1 MRKRIHGVPS
11 TEVIRIE
18 AFHGMMEW
26 THQPAGG
33 MLVGDL
39 NFRNDAESS
48 KVADEMSVNNDEKD
62 KASQWEEWQRN
73 GV

>member
-1 MRKRIHGVPS
+1 
-11 TEVIRIE
+11 
-18 AFHGMMEW
+18 MEW

-33 MLVGDL
+33 VSVGDL
-39 NFRNDAESS
+39 NFGNDAESS

>member
-1 MRKRIHGVPS
+1 
-11 TEVIRIE
+11 
-18 AFHGMMEW
+18 MMEW

>member
-1 MRKRIHGVPS
+1 MRKRVYCGPS
-11 TEVIRIE
+11 TEIIRIE
-18 AFHGMMEW
+18 VFHGMMEW
-26 THQPAGG
+26 THQPTGG
-33 MLVGDL
+33 VSVGDL
-39 NFRNDAESS
+39 IFGKDAESS